1 MLIYA
6 NEPQTPVSMTPRD
19 ILLDPSYFPEPSKFL
34 PERWLSNNPDLARME
49 SVLIPYGA
57 GPRVCLGMK
66 YVILLNPVS

>member
-6 NEPQTPVSMTPRD
+6 IRPQTPVGMTPRD

-49 SVLIPYGA
+49 RVFIPYGR
-57 GPRVCLGMK
+57 GTRVCLGQK
-66 YVILLNPVS
+66 YVILLKTVS